1 MQVMACS
8 CRWTDWK
15 RPLAG
20 GGQDEVSAM
29 KKTQASASQR
39 EGAHTS
45 VLGGKMLCVAK
56 EQKGAQCDQMKRLK
70 QSKA

>member
-1 MQVMACS
+1 MQVMAYS
-8 CRWTDWK
+8 FRWTDWK

-20 GGQDEVSAM
+20 GEQDEESAM
-29 KKTQASASQR
+29 KHTQASASQR

-56 EQKGAQCDQMKRLK
+56 EQKGGQCDPNEET
-70 QSKA
+70 KAE

>member
-1 MQVMACS
+1 M
-8 CRWTDWK
+8 
-15 RPLAG
+15 
-20 GGQDEVSAM
+20 SAM